1 MYDKD
6 ILSEWPFVVTQTG
19 NANVQETYWMSFCSV
34 GTVSRKQAMRVC
46 GECCSKITGA
56 NATQFFFVSF
66 PGFMIQTHA
75 RLCRRILDT
84 AILCDVLFIF
94 LRGVRYLSF
103 FFFTVVVISL
113 LGTVWYDFE
122 NRVQTSGVEMRL
134 RILCLNFMVF
144 RPQTPRMSNFECSWV
159 CFQFLLTRYLTLFF
173 QYISASWDKTVRIW
187 NAYKKSEFLGLC
199 QLISFVT
206 T

>member
-1 MYDKD
+1 MTNVAAKLQGQMPPNFFCFISRVYDPDTRK
-6 ILSEWPFVVTQTG
+6 I
-19 NANVQETYWMSFCSV
+19 VQKNLGHSDSV
-34 GTVSRKQAMRVC
+34 RCIIHIPERSQVFIV
-46 GECCSKITGA
+46 
-56 NATQFFFVSF
+56 FF
-66 PGFMIQTHA
+66 
-75 RLCRRILDT
+75 L
-84 AILCDVLFIF
+84 
-94 LRGVRYLSF
+94 
-103 FFFTVVVISL
+103 TVVVISS
-113 LGTVWYDFE
+113 LGTVQYDFE
-122 NRVQTSGVEMRL
+122 NRVQTSGVETRL
-134 RILCLNFMVF
+134 KILCLNFMVF

>member
-1 MYDKD
+1 MTNVAAKLQGQMPPNFFCFISRVYDPDTRKIVQKNLGHSD
-6 ILSEWPFVVTQTG
+6 SVRCIIHIPERSQVFIVFV
-19 NANVQETYWMSFCSV
+19 
-34 GTVSRKQAMRVC
+34 
-46 GECCSKITGA
+46 
-56 NATQFFFVSF
+56 
-66 PGFMIQTHA
+66 
-75 RLCRRILDT
+75 
-84 AILCDVLFIF
+84 
-94 LRGVRYLSF
+94 
-103 FFFTVVVISL
+103 FTVVVISL

-159 CFQFLLTRYLTLFF
+159 CFQFLLNRYLTLFF

>member
-1 MYDKD
+1 MY
-6 ILSEWPFVVTQTG
+6 
-19 NANVQETYWMSFCSV
+19 FCSV

-46 GECCSKITGA
+46 DECCSKITGA
-56 NATQFFFVSF
+56 NATQFF
-66 PGFMIQTHA
+66 
-75 RLCRRILDT
+75 C
-84 AILCDVLFIF
+84 FISRVYDPETRKIVQKN
-94 LRGVRYLSF
+94 LGHSDSVRCIIHIPERSQVF
-103 FFFTVVVISL
+103 IVFFFTVVVISL

-173 QYISASWDKTVRIW
+173 SI
-187 NAYKKSEFLGLC
+187 FLLLGTKL
-199 QLISFVT
+199 
-206 T
+206 